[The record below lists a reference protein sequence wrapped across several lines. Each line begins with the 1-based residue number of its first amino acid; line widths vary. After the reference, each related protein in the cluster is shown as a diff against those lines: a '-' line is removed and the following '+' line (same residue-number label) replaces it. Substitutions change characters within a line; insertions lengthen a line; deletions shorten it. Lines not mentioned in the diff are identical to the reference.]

1 MVSKSLQM
9 INCEV
14 LFPDC
19 QEWFVVSIVYAANEE
34 PPRRDLWSELVSLS
48 TSPAVKDKAWIV
60 MGDFNQTLDPSEHS
74 HPPSLN
80 VDRHMRDF
88 RDCLAAAELSDMVL
102 RGNTFTWWNKSK
114 TRPVAKKLDRILV
127 NDNWP
132 ILFPASHSFFGEPD
146 FSDHASCGV
155 VLDTQKLRVRSPFK
169 FYNFLLLN
177 PDFLTLIE
185 YHWFSLNVSGSAM
198 YRLSKKL
205 KSLKFIIRE
214 FNKDNFSNLEKRVKE
229 AHEVL
234 LKHQARTLANPSGVN
249 ASRELEAERKWQI
262 LVRAEEAF
270 FYQKSRI
277 TWLSDGDGN
286 TSFFHRSASTRQAI
300 NHIHFIQNEDNS
312 RIESQQGI
320 KDHCLD
326 YFAGLLGGETTSSQI
341 EQSDMDLLIP
351 FRCQDSQK
359 VWLEKDFSSVEIKE
373 AFFSLP
379 RNKTSGPMAT
389 RQNSSLVVGVL

>member
-1 MVSKSLQM
+1 MKNLFFGGIIETHVKQPKCKKLINGVFPGWSFDDNYGFSDLGKIWVLWHHSVKVVVVSKSLQM
-9 INCEV
+9 ITCEV

-88 RDCLAAAELSDMVL
+88 RDCLAAAELSDMVF

-177 PDFLTLIE
+177 PDFTTLIE
-185 YHWFSLNVSGSAM
+185 YHWFSLNVSGSTM

-205 KSLKFIIRE
+205 KSLKFIMRE
-214 FNKDNFSNLEKRVKE
+214 FNKDNFSNLEKGSKR
-229 AHEVL
+229 L
-234 LKHQARTLANPSGVN
+234 MR
-249 ASRELEAERKWQI
+249 
-262 LVRAEEAF
+262 
-270 FYQKSRI
+270 FY
-277 TWLSDGDGN
+277 
-286 TSFFHRSASTRQAI
+286 
-300 NHIHFIQNEDNS
+300 
-312 RIESQQGI
+312 
-320 KDHCLD
+320 
-326 YFAGLLGGETTSSQI
+326 
-341 EQSDMDLLIP
+341 
-351 FRCQDSQK
+351 
-359 VWLEKDFSSVEIKE
+359 
-373 AFFSLP
+373 
-379 RNKTSGPMAT
+379 
-389 RQNSSLVVGVL
+389 